1 MQMEIRQLSS
11 EVKSVQ
17 TKVRKGMSVIWNVL
31 IILPAIAL
39 FSAVPVCRFLLNYR
53 SFELLS

>member
-1 MQMEIRQLSS
+1 MQLEIRQLSS

-31 IILPAIAL
+31 IILPAIAW
-39 FSAVPVCRFLLNYR
+39 RQ
-53 SFELLS
+53 